1 MIKETIKIHDKFQF
15 EIKIGYDLNRE
26 EKKTTFDIDS
36 YFFIPNNL
44 GINRD
49 TYSRS
54 DFFNDMQIYIRFK
67 TPTFLL
73 ESLAKKENEI
83 YGYLK
88 SSIERMV
95 SDRTSVNCGEYE
107 NQLKMFCCILKATLR
122 DHVDCIYVRKTL
134 QDEEVLVNKF
144 INGAKEVMANFR
156 SLRQMLA
163 IPNLAD
169 KLFSFFLFAD
179 EYASLLIEQF
189 SFKIIHILANRG
201 PGKEGLV
208 DALKSLIKSEM
219 QYRTENKYPS
229 IVQNDGTNEVFLYR
243 SSVLKKFMGSILFLS
258 VKRQSEVKMVEHF
271 LYAVAA
277 GISMVVA
284 TGIAFYSQ
292 MKLGNLTF
300 PFFVALVVSYMF
312 KDRIKAVFQQFF
324 SEQIRKYF
332 YDQKEKIF
340 YSPNQSLGV
349 CKESF
354 DFCDSRTVPQ
364 NVVKIR
370 NCDHMTEIEN
380 GWVGQNII
388 RYKRSVE
395 LYSAKIKET
404 FHSYQV
410 NSVNDIL
417 RFNVSKFLAKMD
429 DPTKSLYCLSDDAIK
444 RVSADRAYHINLIMK
459 FSIKT
464 RKTFYKRF
472 RIILNREG
480 INRLEEVPIGLLDDV
495 N

>member
-1 MIKETIKIHDKFQF
+1 MIRETIKIHDKFQF
-15 EIKIGYDLNRE
+15 EIKIAYDLNRD

-44 GINRD
+44 GVNRE
-49 TYSRS
+49 TYSRT
-54 DFFNDMQIYIRFK
+54 DFFNDMQVYIRFK

-73 ESLAKKENEI
+73 EDLAKKDHAI
-83 YGYLK
+83 YGYLRN
-88 SSIERMV
+88 SIERMV
-95 SDRTSVNCGEYE
+95 SDRTTVNCGEYE

-122 DHVDCIYVRKTL
+122 DHVDCVYVRKTN
-134 QDEEVLVNKF
+134 QDESILINKF
-144 INGAKEVMANFR
+144 ISGAKDIAANFR
-156 SLRQMLA
+156 SLRQMIA
-163 IPNLAD
+163 IPNLD
-169 KLFSFFLFAD
+169 NKLFSFFLFAD

-189 SFKIIHILANRG
+189 SFKIIHILNGRG
-201 PGKEGLV
+201 PSKDELI
-208 DALKSLIKSEM
+208 ALLKGLIKTEIS
-219 QYRTENKYPS
+219 YRSENKYPS
-229 IVQNDGTNEVFLYR
+229 IVRSDSSNEVFLYR

-258 VKRQSEVKMVEHF
+258 VKRQSEVKMIEHF

-324 SEQIRKYF
+324 SDQIRKYF
-332 YDQKEKIF
+332 YDQKEKI
-340 YSPNQSLGV
+340 YYNPNQSLGV

-354 DFCDSRTVPQ
+354 DFCDSRSVPE
-364 NVVKIR
+364 NIVKIR

-395 LYSAKIKET
+395 LYSPKIKET
-404 FHSYQV
+404 FNCYQV
-410 NSVNDIL
+410 HTVNDIL

-429 DPTKSLYCLSDDAIK
+429 DPTKALYCLSEEDIK
-444 RVSADRAYHINLIMK
+444 RVSADRAYHVNLIMK